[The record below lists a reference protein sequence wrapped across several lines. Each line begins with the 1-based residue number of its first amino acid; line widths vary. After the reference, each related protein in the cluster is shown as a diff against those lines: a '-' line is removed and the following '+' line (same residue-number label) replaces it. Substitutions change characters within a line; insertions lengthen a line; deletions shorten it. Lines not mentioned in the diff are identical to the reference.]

1 MHSHYW
7 TVRDDGRTAIR
18 YQKLIELC
26 RQSGVVQIAIFG
38 SMARGEA
45 NQQSDI
51 DLVVKFSQPI
61 SLLQFAALERQLSEA
76 MGRKVDLL
84 TEAAISSY
92 LREKIK
98 CDLQVIYEV

>member
-1 MHSHYW
+1 M
-7 TVRDDGRTAIR
+7 TGELPFDIER
-18 YQKLIELC
+18 LIELC
-26 RQSGVVQIAIFG
+26 RQSGVVQIALFG

-76 MGRKVDLL
+76 LGRKVDLL
-84 TEAAISSY
+84 TEAAISPY

-98 CDLQVIYEV
+98 CDLQVIYEA